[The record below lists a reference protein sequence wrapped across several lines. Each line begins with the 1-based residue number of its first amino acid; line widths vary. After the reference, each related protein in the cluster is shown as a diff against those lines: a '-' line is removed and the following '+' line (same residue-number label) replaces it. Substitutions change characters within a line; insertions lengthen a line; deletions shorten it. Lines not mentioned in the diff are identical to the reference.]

1 MKRPNLAIKGSSS
14 KVFAKFS
21 KSSSESASEVSEYS
35 ASIERIQD
43 SILMIILLYEL
54 IVVFSHNLPIVA
66 FKSRQEIN
74 IFKNSVSSIKFL

>member
-1 MKRPNLAIKGSSS
+1 MKIILGDEIKRPNLAIKGSSS

-43 SILMIILLYEL
+43 SI
-54 IVVFSHNLPIVA
+54 F
-66 FKSRQEIN
+66 
-74 IFKNSVSSIKFL
+74 